1 MDLIERDLKIDERI
15 YSVRGRQVMIDRD
28 LALLYGVETKQL
40 NRAVKRN
47 IERFPDDFM
56 FQLTKD
62 ECLRSR
68 IVTLNTTQGK
78 HMKYMPYVFA
88 EQGVAMLF
96 AVLHSKVAVNVSISI
111 MNAFVAMRWIHM
123 LRVGGGLSMFHF
135 GTNCH

>member
-1 MDLIERDLKIDERI
+1 MNLSLPE
-15 YSVRGRQVMIDRD
+15 YC
-28 LALLYGVETKQL
+28 
-40 NRAVKRN
+40 
-47 IERFPDDFM
+47 M
-56 FQLTKD
+56 FRLTKD
-62 ECLRSR
+62 ECLRSQ